1 MRDLNSLRRC
11 FLAVVVLFV
20 ATTNIAVAQPKTASR
35 LRVIVKVRAKLA
47 KDVEAS
53 LPIKT
58 MALTAGQ
65 PASASV
71 QLFMS
76 RHRGSRLAPVYPGM
90 VRAKKQRGLTDL
102 ELATSVRQKFPVRA
116 NRLRASFR
124 PPEISRT
131 YLLDVDGTDKAALDK
146 LLSDL
151 KADPDVEFAEPDHVV
166 SVRLAPNDPYFSS
179 SGTWGQPYDDL
190 WGIKKIGAPA
200 AWDASTGAG
209 VTVAVVDTGLD
220 YTHPDILGNVWTNTR
235 EVVGNGVD
243 DDGNGYVD
251 DTRGWDFIGSD
262 YLNPVQSNDP
272 IDHHGHGT
280 HVAGTIAATGNNGI
294 GVIGVAW
301 QAQVMPVKGLDD
313 QGFGLDSTLGP
324 AILYAA
330 NNGADVISNSW
341 AGTGTSQTIAEA
353 VDYAYNLGVV
363 VVAAAGNNSDD
374 AMNYY
379 PANLSEVITVAASDP
394 YDSIANFSNWGTKI
408 DIAAPGVDILSLRA
422 AGTFLGSPVDDYY
435 TRADGT
441 SMATPHVSGLAALIL
456 SQHPNYINEDV
467 RQAVRSS
474 ASDLGEAGFDQ
485 TFGYGRIDAT
495 AALALPDV
503 LQSKIQS
510 PINSTHVNVPTVIS
524 GVVQGSTFSRY
535 VLEYGA
541 GYSPTSWTAIQTGTS
556 PVAGGALGTFDASTL
571 GDGVYTIRLTAYD
584 LSNRVFVDRITLVI
598 DYISISSPLP
608 PAVPTTAQEFKP
620 GTILPVQG
628 TASGATFHDF
638 RMQWAEGINPT
649 SGWSSSGITLAGGGL
664 SPVSNGPLGTWDTSS
679 ITKADYY
686 TLQLLVD
693 NSGFTSQ
700 ATTLVYLE
708 PDLLSANWPKW
719 LDEVPG
725 QVSGMVPAV
734 DGAGNVR
741 LALSIPTYSNSVVP
755 PRLRTFSADGSVE
768 QSLSLNFGDYFQP
781 AAADF
786 DGNAGDELVT
796 GDGNMLRIVGS
807 DNTSN
812 TFTGTP
818 SLPLQQSQVVLA
830 DLDGDSQLE
839 ALAIGNDFAGNAY
852 IFAWRRDGQQVGAN
866 FPIALADQNSSV
878 TYPSGPRLLAGDID
892 GDGKPEIIAQEGT
905 SPSSFALRLF
915 GNDGSPKV
923 WAAPVFTGY
932 PYQMVLADLD
942 HDGKLEV
949 LMVADT
955 GSEALVHVL
964 QSDGS
969 ERPGWPVPLLY
980 RGYSYI
986 AVGDLNVDG
995 HEDIVVAQGPELYV
1009 FNSDGTSFSSA
1020 WPLATDFGFGPVAIA
1035 DVDGDGYPE
1044 IVTSSLERFSVSNP
1058 LFPAASGQAKPV
1070 VTRDKSIVLQN
1081 ARTSVGAQDATSLQY
1096 WETDLHAFR
1105 RDSTSSKSWRLLGM
1119 NGDQP
1124 WFPAIITVGDFN
1136 KDGITDI
1143 AANYDIQV
1151 PTNGINFLSQGVAT
1165 VLSTGAPFHPSVN
1178 DWPMIFQ
1185 NPHNTATL
1193 IRDHKPPSVSITA
1206 PAAGAAV
1213 GGSVTIAAT
1222 ASDNVGVT
1230 GLQFLVDG
1238 VTLGPADT
1246 TAPFSMVWNTTGFS
1260 SGNHTLTAVA
1270 SDAAGNVTTSSP
1282 VAVVVGV
1289 PKAAFSPTALVYGS
1303 QLVGTSSSTRNVTLT
1318 STGSATVSI
1327 SGITVTG
1334 DFSQTNN
1341 CGNALPPGA
1350 VCTVKVTFKPTARGK
1365 RSGSVM
1371 LNSNISGTAPSIS
1384 LSGTGIGPAASVSPG
1399 SLSFAPQVVNTTSP
1413 AKSVTLTNTG
1423 ETTLHISSV
1432 STSGDFSR
1440 SNNCGALL
1448 LAGAKCTIN
1457 VTFKPAAYGTRAGS
1471 LTIGDDATG
1480 SPQTVGLSG
1489 TGLDYSLSSSPS
1501 SVTVNSGSSA
1511 LYTVNVKALGG
1522 TFSSAVSLS
1531 CSGLPAASACSFSH
1545 ASVVPGATSA
1555 NSTMTVATTKRHGSS
1570 GTPAGT
1576 YTVTVK
1582 GSWGST
1588 QHSTTVKLVVN

>member
-1 MRDLNSLRRC
+1 MRDLNCLRRC
-11 FLAVVVLFV
+11 FPIAVVVLFA
-20 ATTNIAVAQPKTASR
+20 ATGIATAQLKTAPR

-53 LPIKT
+53 LPMQT
-58 MALTAGQ
+58 MAVTAGQ

-71 QLFMS
+71 QSFMN
-76 RHRGSRLAPVYPGM
+76 RHRGQQLAPVYPGI
-90 VRAKKQRGLTDL
+90 VRAKKQRGVTDL
-102 ELATSVRQKFPVRA
+102 EFATSVRQKFPIRA
-116 NRLRASFR
+116 NRLRGGFR

-131 YLLDVDGTDKAALDK
+131 YILEVDSTDKTVLNK

-151 KADPDVEFAEPDHVV
+151 KADPDVEFAEPDHLV
-166 SVRLAPNDPYFSS
+166 SVRATPNDPYFFS
-179 SGTWGQPYDDL
+179 SGTWGQSYDDL

-200 AWDASTGAG
+200 AWDTSTGAG

-220 YTHPDILGNVWTNTR
+220 YTHPDIVGNVWTNTR
-235 EVVGNGVD
+235 ESAGNGLD

-262 YLNPVQSNDP
+262 YLNPTQSNDP
-272 IDHHGHGT
+272 IDHQGHGT

-313 QGFGLDSTLGP
+313 QGIGLDSTLGP

-394 YDSIANFSNWGTKI
+394 YDSIAYFSNWGTKI

-467 RQAVRSS
+467 RQAVRAS
-474 ASDLGEAGFDQ
+474 ASDLGVAGFDQ

-503 LQSKIQS
+503 LQCKIQS

-524 GVVQGSTFSRY
+524 GVVQGSAFSRY
-535 VLEYGA
+535 VLEYGSGA
-541 GYSPTSWTAIQTGTS
+541 SPTSWITIQTGTS

-571 GDGVYTIRLTAYD
+571 GDGVYTIRLTGYD
-584 LSNRVFVDRITLVI
+584 LSNRAFVDRITLVI
-598 DYISISSPLP
+598 DYISISSPVP
-608 PAVPTTAQEFKP
+608 PTVPTTAQEFKP
-620 GTILPVQG
+620 GTIVPVQG

-649 SGWSSSGITLAGGGL
+649 SGWSSSGITLAGGGS

-693 NSGFTSQ
+693 NSGFASQ
-700 ATTLVYLE
+700 ANTLVYLE

-725 QVSGMVPAV
+725 QFSGIVPAV
-734 DGAGNVR
+734 DGGGNVR
-741 LALSIPTYSNSVVP
+741 LALSIPTYSDSVLP

-786 DGNAGDELVT
+786 DGNAGDELVM
-796 GDGNMLRIVGS
+796 GDGNMLRIVRS

-812 TFTGTP
+812 TFTGMP

-866 FPIALADQNSSV
+866 FPIAIADQNSSV
-878 TYPSGPRLLAGDID
+878 VYPSGPRLLAGDID

-905 SPSSFALRLF
+905 SPSTFALRLF

-923 WAAPVFTGY
+923 WAAPVFPGY
-932 PYQMVLADLD
+932 PISMVLADLD
-942 HDGKLEV
+942 HDGKLELVMTTNTFTEV
-949 LMVADT
+949 LI
-955 GSEALVHVL
+955 HVL
-964 QSDGS
+964 QSDGT
-969 ERPGWPVPLLY
+969 ERPGWPVPITY
-980 RGYSYI
+980 GSPYI

-995 HEDIVVAQGPELYV
+995 HEEIVVAGGLEVHV
-1009 FNSDGTSFSSA
+1009 FNPDGTSFSSA
-1020 WPLATDFGFGPVAIA
+1020 WPQTTDFTFGPVAIA

-1044 IVTSSLERFSVSNP
+1044 IVTTSLESFAASNP
-1058 LFPAASGQAKPV
+1058 LFPAASGQPKPV

-1081 ARTSVGAQDATSLQY
+1081 ARINVGAQDATNLQY
-1096 WETDLHAFR
+1096 WETELQAFR
-1105 RDSTSSKSWRLLGM
+1105 RDGTIAKSWRLVGA
-1119 NGDQP
+1119 NGNQP
-1124 WFPAIITVGDFN
+1124 WIPTMLTVGDFN

-1143 AANYDIQV
+1143 AAAYDLTV
-1151 PTNGINFLSQGVAT
+1151 PTNGIGFASQGVAT
-1165 VLSTGAPFHPSVN
+1165 VLSTGATFHPSVN
-1178 DWPMIFQ
+1178 DWPMIYQ
-1185 NPHNTATL
+1185 NPRNTATL
-1193 IRDHKPPSVSITA
+1193 IRDHKPPSVSITS
-1206 PAAGAAV
+1206 PVAGAAV
-1213 GGSVTIAAT
+1213 GGSVTIAAA
-1222 ASDNVGVT
+1222 ASDNVGITSV
-1230 GLQFLVDG
+1230 QFLVDG
-1238 VTLGPADT
+1238 ANLGTADT
-1246 TAPFSMVWNTTGFS
+1246 TAPFSAVWNTSGVS
-1260 SGNHTLTAVA
+1260 SGSHSLTAVA
-1270 SDAAGNVTTSSP
+1270 SDAAGNVTTSAP

-1289 PKAAFSPTALVYGS
+1289 PKAAFSPTILAYGS
-1303 QLVGTSSSTRNVTLT
+1303 QLVGTSSSMRSVTLT

-1341 CGNALPPGA
+1341 CGNALLPGT
-1350 VCTVKVTFKPTARGK
+1350 VCTVKVAFKPTVRGK
-1365 RSGSVM
+1365 RMGSVT
-1371 LNSNISGTAPSIS
+1371 LNSNISGTAPVIS
-1384 LSGTGIGPAASVSPG
+1384 LSGTGIGPVASVSPG
-1399 SLSFAPQVVNTTSP
+1399 ALYFAAQVVNTSSATK
-1413 AKSVTLTNTG
+1413 AVTLTNTG
-1423 ETTLHISSV
+1423 ETTLHILSI
-1432 STSGDFSR
+1432 STSGDFSQ
-1440 SNNCGALL
+1440 SNKCGAAL
-1448 LAGAKCTIN
+1448 LASAKCTIN
-1457 VTFKPAAYGTRAGS
+1457 VTFKPTAYGARAGS
-1471 LTIGDDATG
+1471 LTIADDASG
-1480 SPQTVGLSG
+1480 SSQTVGLNG
-1489 TGLDYSLSSSPS
+1489 TGLDYSLSASPS
-1501 SVTVNSGSSA
+1501 SVTVNSGGSA
-1511 LYTVNVKALGG
+1511 LYVINVRALGG
-1522 TFSSAVSLS
+1522 IFSPAVSLS
-1531 CSGLPAASACSFSH
+1531 CSGLPAASACSFSRV
-1545 ASVVPGATSA
+1545 SVVPGATST
-1555 NSTMTVATTKRHGSS
+1555 NSTMTVNTTTRHGSS

-1576 YTVTVK
+1576 YTVTVT
-1582 GSWGST
+1582 GASGST
-1588 QHSTTVKLVVN
+1588 QHSTTVKLKVN